1 MIAKF
6 ALAGII
12 APIWFTTLVVV
23 QSLLQP
29 DYSDVALPISALAAW
44 PYGWIQKLNFFV
56 FSALML
62 AYAVGLQRGVQPG
75 RANWIG
81 FAFLAVSGVGALV
94 AGLFSCQ
101 RAAGDLIV
109 PIGHRVG
116 AVMSFMGAGVGLIAM
131 SRAMAADPKWRSL
144 AGYALACGV
153 AIVLMFV
160 LMGPLT
166 LRDDAPLH
174 AWTGLLQ
181 RIVLVAWFPCTIVLS
196 IRLRR
201 VARAG
206 AMSHVSAPFVARK

>member
-1 MIAKF
+1 MTAKL

-12 APIWFTTLVVV
+12 APLWFTTLVVV

-29 DYSDVALPISALAAW
+29 DYSNMALPISALAAW
-44 PYGWIQKLNFFV
+44 PYGWVQKLNFFV

-81 FAFLAVSGVGALV
+81 FAFLWVSGVGLLV
-94 AGLFSCQ
+94 AGLFSWQ

-116 AVMSFMGAGVGLIAM
+116 AVMSFIGAGLGLTAM
-131 SRAMAADPKWRSL
+131 SRAMVADPKWRSV
-144 AGYALACGV
+144 ASYALVCGV
-153 AIVLMFV
+153 AIIVMFV
-160 LMGPLT
+160 LMGPLAV
-166 LRDDAPLH
+166 REDAPLH
-174 AWTGLLQ
+174 AWAGLLQ

-196 IRLRR
+196 FRLRR
-201 VARAG
+201 VARAS
-206 AMSHVSAPFVARK
+206 AMSRYLDGERR